1 MTKTLLRLL
10 VEHLWYNR
18 HEYALAERLHDLM
31 RDGAVTEIEQRT
43 WLTAS
48 SGVRRDVRI
57 SGPGYSFSAE
67 QWAFSSG
74 HNRALDAV
82 LISYKH
88 QDVYSAA
95 SLMQKWPAIKSTKQG
110 DVQVLKLAAA

>member
-1 MTKTLLRLL
+1 MTKTLLGLV

-31 RDGAVTEIEQRT
+31 RDGAITEIEQRA

-48 SGVRRDVRI
+48 KGVRQNVRI
-57 SGPGYSFSAE
+57 SGPGYSFNTE
-67 QWAFSSG
+67 QWSFSSG
-74 HNRALDAV
+74 NNRALDAV

-88 QDVYSAA
+88 QDVYGAA
-95 SLMQKWPAIKSTKQG
+95 SIMTKWPVIKSIKQG
-110 DVQVLKLAAA
+110 DVQVLKLVSA